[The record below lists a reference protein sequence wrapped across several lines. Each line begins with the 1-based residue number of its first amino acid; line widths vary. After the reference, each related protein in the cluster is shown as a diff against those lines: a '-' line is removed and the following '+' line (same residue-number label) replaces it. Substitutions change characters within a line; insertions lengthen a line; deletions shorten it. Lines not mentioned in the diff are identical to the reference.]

1 VAKPGGRNIASAVQ
15 ETLDS
20 VVSPSVR
27 DAILE
32 RALAAGRIAQ
42 VPTDATS
49 LGEFVQ
55 GPLHD
60 SLVQS
65 LGPEL
70 GVSVTNE
77 LERIVALA
85 TPAPPA
91 RGARPHRDAPVVEP
105 VRRPSA
111 KLAAATEPARRPSRS
126 TMPSRD
132 FLPPGSAVA
141 KDGKWADAA
150 LRGIS
155 PTLPA
160 ARAAEGEIVGEGRGG
175 ASRRGGFGQPVSAD
189 FPAGTASA
197 LGVIGT
203 ASVEPSPSAR
213 PLVYVA
219 STDPELLRVFRAW
232 LDLRAHVEPITSVRE
247 LVVKLGT
254 KDSPRVVVVLDGK
267 NPAVR
272 PLALAALAEEM
283 NERTQVLLWGVA
295 PHLQA
300 RMRNVSVATEKWLIY
315 GVDAPAS
322 ELVARCATLVG

>member
-27 DAILE
+27 DTILE
-32 RALAAGRIAQ
+32 RALAAGHLAH
-42 VPTDATS
+42 VPSDAAS

-91 RGARPHRDAPVVEP
+91 RGARPERNQPAAEP
-105 VRRPSA
+105 VRRPST
-111 KLAAATEPARRPSRS
+111 KLSAATEPTRRTSRS

-132 FLPPGSAVA
+132 FLPPGSAVS
-141 KDGKWADAA
+141 KDGKWADAE

-160 ARAAEGEIVGEGRGG
+160 ARAPAGEIVGEGRG
-175 ASRRGGFGQPVSAD
+175 RRGGFGQPVSAD

-203 ASVEPSPSAR
+203 ASVEPSSSGR

-232 LDLRAHVEPITSVRE
+232 LDLRAVVEPITNVRE
-247 LVVKLGT
+247 LVAKLGLH
-254 KDSPRVVVVLDGK
+254 DAPRIVVVLDGK
-267 NPAVR
+267 NPSVR

-295 PHLQA
+295 QHVQVK
-300 RMRNVSVATEKWLIY
+300 MRNVSAVTEKWLVY
-315 GVDAPAS
+315 GADSNAS
-322 ELVARCATLVG
+322 DLVARCAKIVG